1 MQFDVD
7 ILSNQVENS
16 HRRIVHAF
24 PLLAETPA
32 RKYMSGISKLG
43 EAEMKRLLNALLVT
57 FFSVGLAAQTAVVT
71 RTVNLR
77 PDPST
82 TQTPIAKFPPQTQLQ
97 LLEAGSINGYL
108 HVKVNDQ
115 SGWVWGKNVKTHPT
129 NFVGTPGGEI
139 ATGSG
144 PAAAIS
150 PDWDKPAP
158 QNSSFDS
165 DEGTCGETGD
175 GGDTDTNRRKN
186 RVDVA
191 VQYHAVTWVAINDLD
206 YPKGAKKSRM
216 DWTPGQLAVI
226 APFEGVAVS
235 VEGYLYKVKVES
247 SSSNAKSG
255 GESTNCHARLASD
268 VDWHM
273 PLTANVGEGEDVAE
287 IVETTPR
294 VRRQHSQWS
303 TARLKP
309 WTSHSG
315 NTPNANYNGQKV
327 RISGW
332 LMLDPEHQDMINH
345 GLRSTLWEIHPIT
358 KIEVWDNGSWVDLDH
373 P

>member
-1 MQFDVD
+1 
-7 ILSNQVENS
+7 
-16 HRRIVHAF
+16 
-24 PLLAETPA
+24 
-32 RKYMSGISKLG
+32 
-43 EAEMKRLLNALLVT
+43 
-57 FFSVGLAAQTAVVT
+57 
-71 RTVNLR
+71 
-77 PDPST
+77 
-82 TQTPIAKFPPQTQLQ
+82 
-97 LLEAGSINGYL
+97 
-108 HVKVNDQ
+108 
-115 SGWVWGKNVKTHPT
+115 VWGKNVKTNPT
-129 NFVGTPGGEI
+129 KVVGTPSSEV
-139 ATGSG
+139 ASGSG

-158 QNSSFDS
+158 QSVSFDS

-175 GGDTDTNRRKN
+175 GGDMDTNRRKN
-186 RVDVA
+186 RTDVPA
-191 VQYHAVTWVAINDLD
+191 EYHAVTWATINDLD
-206 YPKGAKKSRM
+206 YPKGAKKSRN
-216 DWTPGQLAVI
+216 DWTQAQLATI
-226 APFEGVAVS
+226 APFEGDAVS

-247 SSSNAKSG
+247 SSVNAKSG
-255 GESTNCHARLASD
+255 GESTNCHARLAND

-273 PLTANVGEGEDVAE
+273 PLTANVGEGEDVAI

-309 WTSHSG
+309 WTSHIG
-315 NTPNANYNGQKV
+315 NTPNANYNQQKV

-358 KIEVWDNGSWVDLDH
+358 KMEVWDNGSWVDLDN